1 MRVILEHICMLFK
14 RENPSGLKKNLRT
27 FHFLSTFWLVCTNSL
42 KILEIFEMLI
52 YMDKDFFFYLHA
64 EKINFFLFL
73 NHVADKFLL
82 GLCLSLPSCSKLWCA
97 FYISLL
103 QFVKSFTQFEYPSF
117 FVLFSLFT
125 IVSFIGLDMQE
136 TFFFSKSLLLMRHS
150 CWHVKKL

>member
-103 QFVKSFTQFEYPSF
+103 QFVKSITEFAYPSF
-117 FVLFSLFT
+117 FVLFSFFDNCIFHWIGYEGGIFLFE
-125 IVSFIGLDMQE
+125 I
-136 TFFFSKSLLLMRHS
+136 SLMMRHS
-150 CWHVKKL
+150 CCHVKNL